1 MAAWIEL
8 VDQDGAE
15 PHAPERDVVRANRVG
30 DRVKIDADLG
40 LDTGLPVLA
49 ALQERADQLFHR
61 DKAVAEANQVLFFNA
76 GEAYSISHPVDGGDA
91 CLSIGVAPEILTE
104 LVPKQELRGLR
115 RRTG

>member
-1 MAAWIEL
+1 MSQFACENLLATDIVTASDVLCRGGCRHRSPQECTATTRL
-8 VDQDGAE
+8 VYPYRG
-15 PHAPERDVVRANRVG
+15 VFVRHVG
-30 DRVKIDADLG
+30 CSDS
-40 LDTGLPVLA
+40 
-49 ALQERADQLFHR
+49 
-61 DKAVAEANQVLFFNA
+61 VAEANQVLFFNA